1 MIELKKIRKVNTW
14 EGLLHDIP
22 SPSPRSSISPEK
34 PFKYNR
40 GIEYWLVII
49 GYAIGYG
56 SFWRFPYLV
65 FSCGYTTF

>member
-1 MIELKKIRKVNTW
+1 MIELKKLRKINTW
-14 EGLLHDIP
+14 GALPHSLP
-22 SPSPRSSISPEK
+22 SPSPRNSISSDK
-34 PFKYNR
+34 PFKYQR

-65 FSCGYTTF
+65 YSCG